1 MYAILLLVESGVL
14 HGYVS
19 HPHTH
24 TRPHVLTPTHTDIC
38 VRICTTPCTQAY
50 AQAQTHIAHKQGMK
64 ALLQAHA
71 HSGRYNMINGGVSV
85 TLINYNQIKDFIRPN
100 WAQRLVTW

>member
-1 MYAILLLVESGVL
+1 
-14 HGYVS
+14 
-19 HPHTH
+19 
-24 TRPHVLTPTHTDIC
+24 
-38 VRICTTPCTQAY
+38 
-50 AQAQTHIAHKQGMK
+50 MK

-100 WAQRLVTW
+100 LGSAFGHMVNQSNVIFALHDFFIFLILIPKANES